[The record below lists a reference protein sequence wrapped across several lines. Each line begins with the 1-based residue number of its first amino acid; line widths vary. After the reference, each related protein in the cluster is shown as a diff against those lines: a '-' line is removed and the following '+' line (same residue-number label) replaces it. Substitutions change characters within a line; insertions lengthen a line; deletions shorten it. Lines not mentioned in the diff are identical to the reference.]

1 MRHGRHVKKLGVKT
15 AHRHAMMSNM
25 ATSLISVG
33 KIKTT
38 TARAKVVQGHV
49 DRLITLA
56 KRGDLHARRQ
66 IFAALRDDAAVK
78 KLYTEI
84 VPELKDIKGGYTK
97 RAFFGRRLGDG
108 ASLSVVE
115 LNIEKKVVEEPKK
128 KGKEKE
134 EGKATEGKVEKKETK
149 PAKEKKEKKPRT
161 EKSSGSAGKEAH
173 KETKVVKKK
182 KSPTAK

>member
-1 MRHGRHVKKLGVKT
+1 M
-15 AHRHAMMSNM
+15 
-25 ATSLISVG
+25 
-33 KIKTT
+33 
-38 TARAKVVQGHV
+38 
-49 DRLITLA
+49 
-56 KRGDLHARRQ
+56 RRQ
-66 IFAALRDDAAVK
+66 VFAALRDDAAVT
-78 KLYTEI
+78 KLFTEI

-108 ASLSVVE
+108 ASLCVVE

-134 EGKATEGKVEKKETK
+134 EGKAEEGKAVKKEAK
-149 PAKEKKEKKPRT
+149 PKKEKKEKKPKP
-161 EKSSGSAGKEAH
+161 EKKEAH

>member
-38 TARAKVVQGHV
+38 TARAKVVQSHV
-49 DRLITLA
+49 EKLITLA

-66 IFAALRDDAAVK
+66 IFAALRDDAALK

-84 VPELKDIKGGYTK
+84 VPELKDIKGGYTR

-134 EGKATEGKVEKKETK
+134 EGKAVEGKVEKKEAK
-149 PAKEKKEKKPRT
+149 PAKEKKEKKPRA
-161 EKSSGSAGKEAH
+161 EKQAAH

>member
-49 DRLITLA
+49 ERLITLA

-66 IFAALRDDAAVK
+66 IFAALRDDAAVT
-78 KLYTEI
+78 KLFTEI
-84 VPELKDIKGGYTK
+84 VPELKDIKGGYTR

-108 ASLSVVE
+108 ASLSVIE

-134 EGKATEGKVEKKETK
+134 EGKAAEGKAEKKEAK
-149 PAKEKKEKKPRT
+149 PAKEKKEKKPRA
-161 EKSSGSAGKEAH
+161 EKKEAH

>member
-1 MRHGRHVKKLGVKT
+1 MRHGRKVRKLGVKT

-25 ATSLISVG
+25 ATSLILVG

-38 TARAKVVQGHV
+38 TARAKVVQSKV
-49 DRLITLA
+49 DKLITLA

-66 IFAALRDDAAVK
+66 VFAALRETMPVT
-78 KLYTEI
+78 KLFTEI
-84 VPELKDIKGGYTK
+84 VPEFKDTKGGYTK
-97 RAFFGRRLGDG
+97 RALFGRRLGDG
-108 ASLSVVE
+108 ASLCVVE
-115 LNIEKKVVEEPKK
+115 LNIEKKVVDEPKK

-134 EGKATEGKVEKKETK
+134 EGKAEEGKAAKKEAK
-149 PAKEKKEKKPRT
+149 PAREKKEKREKKP
-161 EKSSGSAGKEAH
+161 KPDKKEAH